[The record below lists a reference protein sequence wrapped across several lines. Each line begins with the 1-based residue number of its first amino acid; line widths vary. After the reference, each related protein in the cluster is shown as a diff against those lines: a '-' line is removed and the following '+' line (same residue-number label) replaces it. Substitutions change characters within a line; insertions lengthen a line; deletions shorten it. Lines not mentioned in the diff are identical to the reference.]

1 MSGEPWRF
9 AVAKRWDPWRFAVA
23 KRWDPE
29 VPPC

>member
-1 MSGEPWRF
+1 MSGDPWRF